1 VLVARRSASGARPEV
16 TVVADTGRIRQ
27 ASLRATGQAGER
39 VTGVWSI
46 VCRVRV
52 SGDTRDVGHFGGPL
66 PLKVALPIPAQN
78 EETCHAVGTAR
89 LRGAGRLSLAV
100 FAG

>member
-1 VLVARRSASGARPEV
+1 V
-16 TVVADTGRIRQ
+16 TGVADTGRIRQ
-27 ASLRATGQAGER
+27 ASLRVTGRAGDR
-39 VTGVWSI
+39 VAGVWSI

-52 SGDTRDVGHFGGPL
+52 SGDTRDVGHFAGPL

-78 EETCHAVGTAR
+78 EETCHAVATAR